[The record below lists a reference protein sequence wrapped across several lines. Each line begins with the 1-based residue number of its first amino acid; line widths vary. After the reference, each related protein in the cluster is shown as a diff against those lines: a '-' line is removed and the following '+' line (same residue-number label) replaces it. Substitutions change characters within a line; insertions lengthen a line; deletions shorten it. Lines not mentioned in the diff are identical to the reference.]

1 MVNINEID
9 EKLKLKYP
17 CEWRYKLI
25 GKEMETI
32 EQAVRDVLSERDHKI
47 DFSNA
52 SCTGKYC
59 SMNLDLLVHNED
71 ERQYVYEALKAH
83 VDIKM
88 VL

>member
-1 MVNINEID
+1 MVNINEVD
-9 EKLKLKYP
+9 QKLELEYP
-17 CEWRYKLI
+17 CEWRYKVI
-25 GKEMETI
+25 GKDIDTI
-32 EQAVRDVLSERDHKI
+32 TEAIKEVIMQREHKL

-71 ERQYVYEALKAH
+71 ERQFIYETLKAH
-83 VDIKM
+83 PAIKM